1 MTVTGSDI
9 LATLGAEHMED
20 CVAGS
25 ADADADGCD
34 ADHADADHADEPLG
48 NAISAAH
55 AHWHTPPQ
63 CSTRPPTHTHAH
75 PHASQPVDGH
85 AGTTAVKRSLRTCR
99 LQPKV
104 LCDADSE
111 PEDSTPETVRKKV
124 CRLTAHGS
132 PRTQP
137 CTNGF

>member
-1 MTVTGSDI
+1 MTPKVRCGGGPGGDTTD
-9 LATLGAEHMED
+9 
-20 CVAGS
+20 
-25 ADADADGCD
+25 
-34 ADHADADHADEPLG
+34 
-48 NAISAAH
+48 
-55 AHWHTPPQ
+55 
-63 CSTRPPTHTHAH
+63 
-75 PHASQPVDGH
+75 
-85 AGTTAVKRSLRTCR
+85 TTAVKRSLRTCR

-137 CTNGF
+137 CTIP